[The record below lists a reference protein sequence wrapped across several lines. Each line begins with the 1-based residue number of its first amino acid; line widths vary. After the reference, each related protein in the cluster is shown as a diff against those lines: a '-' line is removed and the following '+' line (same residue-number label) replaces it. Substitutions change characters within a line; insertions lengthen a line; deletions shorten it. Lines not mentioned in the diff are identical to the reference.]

1 MTTSPPR
8 IVFAIETTLGNAVFL
23 QNLQRALAE
32 RTDITPVWLPI
43 DEHVDDVWERLPLVR
58 SRLSLRGGLR
68 ARAALHRIA
77 AEEPVWA
84 AVVHTQRMAHL
95 AHDFM
100 SRVPSVIS
108 TDATPSGLEDYLRY
122 YGMRSQHGGWLGAAK
137 HALHRRTYSVAKGML
152 SFSAFTKRSLV
163 EEYGVPDTRVHVL
176 WPSVDTT
183 LWRPA
188 PERKP
193 RDGVVRLLFVGGD
206 LGRKGGQLLLRW
218 ARETRQ
224 RGWRLDLV
232 TSSDI
237 STPPGVHLHVGV
249 RPNSPELIELAQ
261 AADLFV
267 LPTLADMSSWAI
279 AEAKAAGL
287 AVVTTA
293 TGGVGELVR
302 DGVDGRL
309 VPVGDYAAL
318 ASALDDLVARPDT
331 LREMGCAARRMA
343 EERMDLRT
351 TCDQMLAFIRRVTH
365 AGEAPRYFSG
375 TDT

>member
-43 DEHVDDVWERLPLVR
+43 DEHADDVWEHLPLVR

-68 ARAALHRIA
+68 ARAALRRTE

-122 YGMRSQHGGWLGAAK
+122 YGMRSQHGGWLGVAK
-137 HALHRRTYSVAKGML
+137 NALHRRTYSVAKGML
-152 SFSAFTKRSLV
+152 SFSSFTKRSLV

-183 LWRPA
+183 LWKPA

-232 TSSDI
+232 TSSDLAA
-237 STPPGVHLHVGV
+237 PPGVHLHVGV

-287 AVVTTA
+287 AVVTTS

-318 ASALDDLVARPDT
+318 ASALDALVAQPDT
-331 LREMGCAARRMA
+331 LREMGQAARRMA

-365 AGEAPRYFSG
+365 A
-375 TDT
+375 